1 MGNCSQCNVS
11 ESKNNR
17 DDIISSAQ
25 NEKIRKLNVDKFSK
39 QFLESL
45 NNIRTNI
52 KKYGQILDKISTSI
66 NKDVTELTIANVSL
80 TDEDKKLVKHLLQY
94 LSSHEDKVNIVK
106 EIAVFLNQ
114 SENSMPIE
122 WSQPAYDIINS
133 NTQNTSLSSEIT
145 QEIKIE
151 INKALHNNLAETV
164 FTMKQYYEPYN
175 LIWHLLFEDKEKIS
189 TLLKEEYYVGCCIT
203 IKNEFSIYLILFNYN
218 KRKAI
223 IDGVN
228 PVTGAKEPLSLEEKF
243 FENLEYKDKIIE
255 GNYIY
260 TGDNILNVVF
270 KLWNGETKE
279 ENIVI

>member
-122 WSQPAYDIINS
+122 WSQPVYDIINS

-218 KRKAI
+218 KHKAI

>member
-145 QEIKIE
+145 QELKIE
-151 INKALHNNLAETV
+151 INKALHNNLAENLNN
-164 FTMKQYYEPYN
+164 FYQHIYYA
-175 LIWHLLFEDKEKIS
+175 LHI
-189 TLLKEEYYVGCCIT
+189 
-203 IKNEFSIYLILFNYN
+203 
-218 KRKAI
+218 
-223 IDGVN
+223 
-228 PVTGAKEPLSLEEKF
+228 
-243 FENLEYKDKIIE
+243 
-255 GNYIY
+255 
-260 TGDNILNVVF
+260 
-270 KLWNGETKE
+270 
-279 ENIVI
+279 

>member
-145 QEIKIE
+145 QELKIE

-189 TLLKEEYYVGCCIT
+189 TLLKEEYNVGCCIT

-228 PVTGAKEPLSLEEKF
+228 PVTGAKEPLSLDEKF